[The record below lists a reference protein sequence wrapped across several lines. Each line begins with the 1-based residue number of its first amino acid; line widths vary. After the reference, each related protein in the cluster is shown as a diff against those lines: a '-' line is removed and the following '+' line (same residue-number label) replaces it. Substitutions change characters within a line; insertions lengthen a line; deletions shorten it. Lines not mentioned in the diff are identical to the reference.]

1 MPSTKPSSANTRSEG
16 PLVTGLVLQCLH
28 LQLDRPSAPL
38 RPAIE
43 AALAQQGRPLRWAIT
58 AASEEQLWI
67 EAVVEVR
74 VDDDE
79 VGADDQAVLRGTA
92 P

>member
-1 MPSTKPSSANTRSEG
+1 M
-16 PLVTGLVLQCLH
+16 GLSLQCLH
-28 LQLDRPSAPL
+28 LQLERPTGPL

-43 AALAQQGRPLRWAIT
+43 AALARQGRPLRWAIT

-67 EAVVEVR
+67 EAVVELG
-74 VDDDE
+74 VDGLVADE
-79 VGADDQAVLRGTA
+79 LAVLRGPT